1 MTKKKNYITN
11 IQEGFIRK
19 TTLNDFF
26 TRSQSYEIKLI
37 KIDHASGQYEGTF
50 KGKMKQMSYSKNFE
64 DKVLEFMSD
73 VTEFMKE
80 QKEFN
85 EEQKE
90 FNNSVVEFMKE
101 QKEFNNSVVDFM
113 KGQKEFNKEQK
124 EFNQKVDQRLSIL
137 EKDMKEIKSLP
148 TIKDELKN
156 K

>member
-26 TRSQSYEIKLI
+26 TRSQSYEIKLN

-50 KGKMKQMSYSKNFE
+50 KGKIKQMSYSRNFE
-64 DKVLEFMSD
+64 DKVLEFMLD
-73 VTEFMKE
+73 MTEFVK
-80 QKEFN
+80 
-85 EEQKE
+85 EQKE
-90 FNNSVVEFMKE
+90 FNNSVVDFMKE

-113 KGQKEFNKEQK
+113 KEQK

-148 TIKDELKN
+148 TIKHELKN